1 MRQCGHDTCFLLFG
15 FIDLFILPLLLS
27 MINQA
32 KLQTQFNFCMPHK
45 VERMQEAESE
55 DLNLHSDL
63 DSY

>member
-1 MRQCGHDTCFLLFG
+1 
-15 FIDLFILPLLLS
+15 

-55 DLNLHSDL
+55 DLSLHSDF